1 MTGTIYFGGDQ
12 AETSGDL
19 LGKAPP
25 AESPIVADYR
35 YVPTGA
41 AGNVPA
47 GVINTQRVPNPQISR
62 VINPVQ
68 AYGGTDE
75 EDIERTKQR
84 APREL
89 RNFNRAVTLEDY
101 EDLARRATNRVKK
114 VRCLGPRYIKNDPSN
129 RRRTSP
135 A

>member
-19 LGKAPP
+19 LGNPP
-25 AESPIVADYR
+25 AGSPIEADYR

-47 GVINTQRVPNPQISR
+47 GAIYTKRTPNDKIQ

-75 EDIERTKQR
+75 EDIERTKRR
-84 APREL
+84 APP
-89 RNFNRAVTLEDY
+89 
-101 EDLARRATNRVKK
+101 
-114 VRCLGPRYIKNDPSN
+114 GS
-129 RRRTSP
+129 
-135 A
+135 